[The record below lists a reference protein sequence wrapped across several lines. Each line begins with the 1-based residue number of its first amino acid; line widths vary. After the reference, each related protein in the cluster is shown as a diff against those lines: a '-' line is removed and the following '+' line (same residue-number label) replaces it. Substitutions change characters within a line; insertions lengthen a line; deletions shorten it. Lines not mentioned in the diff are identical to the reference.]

1 VSDIE
6 VPVLIVGGS
15 LVGMSAALFLAQH
28 GVRSLAVEY
37 HRGTAIHPR
46 AAQAT
51 QRTMELFR
59 AVGLERLICER
70 SAEQFVPNGGV
81 VAVETLAG
89 GLTTEFIAD
98 LNEGIRDVSPCE
110 RVFLS
115 QNALEPLLEQRA
127 LELGAEFRFAT
138 QVLALEQDS
147 GGVTTRLRHRDTS
160 EITTVRSQYV
170 IAADGAHSRMREQL
184 GIGVRGRG
192 TFSKS
197 VTIYFR
203 APLRPFLA
211 DKKWAV
217 VYVNNR
223 QLRGFFRFEKPFESA
238 FLVVNTAGDPEA
250 PDTDLSAGLSDDRAR
265 QFVHMAL
272 GATIPVTIENVMHW
286 NASADVATEFSKGR
300 VFIAGDAAHVMP
312 PNGGFGGNTGIQD
325 AHNLAWKLALVLSG
339 RAGPSLLQTY
349 AAERQ
354 PPAMLTV
361 EQAYTR
367 YVVRTDPHL
376 KPGGMAPLVPDLN
389 IELGYVYRSAA
400 IEASEPDDGAL
411 HLSPRESRGR
421 PGTRAPHVWLERDAT
436 RISTLDLFGTGFT
449 LLTGRAAVEWCRCGR
464 SVAAETGIPLTC
476 IIPGKDGISDP
487 DDRLEAAYGIGPTGC
502 ALIRPDGFVAW
513 RAPAADPPSA
523 QKLAT
528 VLQTILGLGLAGT
541 ERAEPSV
548 R

>member
-1 VSDIE
+1 MSDIE

-51 QRTMELFR
+51 QRTMEVFR
-59 AVGLERLICER
+59 AVGLERLICDR

-98 LNEGIRDVSPCE
+98 LNHGIRDVSPCE

-115 QNALEPLLEQRA
+115 QNALEPLLKQRA

-138 QVLALEQDS
+138 EVISVQQDAD
-147 GGVTTRLRHRDTS
+147 GVTAQLRHRDS
-160 EITTVRSQYV
+160 GEVTTVRSQYV

-184 GIGVRGRG
+184 GVGVRGRG

-203 APLRPFLA
+203 ANLQPFLA
-211 DKKWAV
+211 DRKWAV
-217 VYVNNR
+217 VYVNNA

-238 FLVVNTAGDPEA
+238 FLVVNTAGPPDQ
-250 PDTDLSAGLSDDRAR
+250 PDTDLSAGLSEERAI
-265 QFVHMAL
+265 QFVHTAL
-272 GATIPVTIENVMHW
+272 GARIPVTVENVMHW
-286 NASADVATEFSKGR
+286 NACADVAAAFRVGR

-312 PNGGFGGNTGIQD
+312 PNGGFGGNTGVQD
-325 AHNLAWKLALVLSG
+325 AHNLAWKLAFVLSG
-339 RAGPSLLQTY
+339 RALPQLLDTY
-349 AAERQ
+349 AAERE
-354 PPAMLTV
+354 PPAALTV

-376 KPGGMAPLVPDLN
+376 KPAGTAPLVQDLN
-389 IELGYVYRSAA
+389 IELGYVYRSSA
-400 IEASEPDDGAL
+400 IDASEPDDGAL
-411 HLSPRESRGR
+411 HLNPRESRGR
-421 PGTRAPHVWLERDAT
+421 PGTRAPHVWLERDGS
-436 RISTLDLFGTGFT
+436 RLSTLDLFGTGFT
-449 LLTGRAAVEWCRCGR
+449 LLGGPTAQEWCRCGR
-464 SVAAETGIPLTC
+464 AAAAAAGIPLEC
-476 IIPGKDGISDP
+476 FLVGSDGLSDP
-487 DDRLEAAYGIGPTGC
+487 QGQLPAALGIGSSGC
-502 ALIRPDGFVAW
+502 VLIRPDGFVAW
-513 RAPAADPPSA
+513 RALGTETPSEH
-523 QKLAT
+523 KLAT
-528 VLQTILGLGLAGT
+528 VLTGLVGAVGT
-541 ERAEPSV
+541 PRAQPSG

>member
-1 VSDIE
+1 MSDIE

-51 QRTMELFR
+51 QRTMEVFR
-59 AVGLERLICER
+59 AVGLERTICDR

-98 LNEGIRDVSPCE
+98 LNAGIRDVSPCE

-115 QNALEPLLEQRA
+115 QNALEPLLKQRA
-127 LELGAEFRFAT
+127 VELGAEFRFAT
-138 QVLALEQDS
+138 EVLSMQPDAD
-147 GGVTTRLRHRDTS
+147 GVTAQLRHRDNG
-160 EITTVRSQYV
+160 EVTTVRAQYV

-184 GIGVRGRG
+184 GIGMRGRG

-203 APLRPFLA
+203 ANLQPFLA
-211 DKKWAV
+211 DKQWAV
-217 VYVNNR
+217 VYVNNA

-238 FLVVNTAGDPEA
+238 FLVVNTAGDPDA
-250 PDTDLSAGLSDDRAR
+250 PDTDLSAGLSEDRAR
-265 QFVHMAL
+265 NFVHIAL
-272 GATIPVTIENVMHW
+272 GATIPVTVENVMHW
-286 NASADVATEFSKGR
+286 NACADVAAAFRTGR

-312 PNGGFGGNTGIQD
+312 PNGGFGGNTGVQD

-339 RAGPSLLQTY
+339 RAHPALLDSY
-349 AAERQ
+349 AAERE
-354 PPAMLTV
+354 PPAALTV

-376 KPGGMAPLVPDLN
+376 KPTCTAPYVQDLN
-389 IELGYVYRSAA
+389 IELGYVYRSTA
-400 IEASEPDDGAL
+400 IDATEPDDGAL
-411 HLSPRESRGR
+411 HLNPRDSRGR
-421 PGTRAPHVWLERDAT
+421 PGTRAPHVWLERNGS
-436 RISTLDLFGTGFT
+436 RLSTLDLFGTGFT
-449 LLTGRAAVEWCRCGR
+449 LLGGPDAQEWCRCGR
-464 SVAAETGIPLTC
+464 AASAATSLPLTC
-476 IIPGKDGISDP
+476 FTPGSDGLRDP
-487 DDRLEAAYGIGPTGC
+487 QGQLPGAYGIGASGC
-502 ALIRPDGFVAW
+502 ALVRPDGFVAW
-513 RAPAADPPSA
+513 RALGGEPPSE
-523 QKLAT
+523 
-528 VLQTILGLGLAGT
+528 QTLISILTGIVGLPGT
-541 ERAEPSV
+541 PRAPRSV